1 MKNKSLEIKKDSLR
15 VLDEAHTQCEKK
27 IEMGETRAEKL
38 VNRLREECQ
47 MLQGEAFC
55 FSRRRS
61 FSVFL
66 FSGEN
71 EIVMSKLQAVVESHS
86 ECLKKSQAVFEEQEE
101 TIHTILNDSVKKNE
115 IFEDNSYKMKYAQ
128 DSLEKQTNKKFQ
140 DLENKVRTFENGSG
154 DFKGEL
160 EKASIWKKNIA

>member
-1 MKNKSLEIKKDSLR
+1 MKSKSVEIKKDSLR
-15 VLDEAHTQCEKK
+15 VLDEAHVQCEKK

-47 MLQGEAFC
+47 MLQGDIISFIKKMLFFC
-55 FSRRRS
+55 YE
-61 FSVFL
+61 
-66 FSGEN
+66 GEN

-86 ECLKKSQAVFEEQEE
+86 ECLKKSQAVFEDQEE

-128 DSLEKQTNKKFQ
+128 ESLEKQTNKKFQ
-140 DLENKVRTFENGSG
+140 DLENKVRTYENGSG
-154 DFKGEL
+154 DFKREL
-160 EKASIWKKNIA
+160 EKVGKKQFG

>member
-1 MKNKSLEIKKDSLR
+1 MKSKSVEIKKDSLR
-15 VLDEAHTQCEKK
+15 VLDEAHVQCEKK

-47 MLQGEAFC
+47 MLQGNILSWSKRCYKFIFC
-55 FSRRRS
+55 DE
-61 FSVFL
+61 
-66 FSGEN
+66 GEN

-86 ECLKKSQAVFEEQEE
+86 ECLKKSQAVFEDQEE

-128 DSLEKQTNKKFQ
+128 ESLEKQTNKKFQ
-140 DLENKVRTFENGSG
+140 DLENKVRTYENGSG
-154 DFKGEL
+154 DFKREL
-160 EKASIWKKNIA
+160 EKVDR

>member
-1 MKNKSLEIKKDSLR
+1 MNDLFR
-15 VLDEAHTQCEKK
+15 VS
-27 IEMGETRAEKL
+27 I
-38 VNRLREECQ
+38 
-47 MLQGEAFC
+47 
-55 FSRRRS
+55 
-61 FSVFL
+61 

-71 EIVMSKLQAVVESHS
+71 EIVMSKLQAVVERHS

-160 EKASIWKKNIA
+160 EKASRKKESIV

>member
-1 MKNKSLEIKKDSLR
+1 MKSKSVEIKKDSLR
-15 VLDEAHTQCEKK
+15 VLDEAHVQCEKK

-47 MLQGEAFC
+47 MLQGDIISVHQEYRCLFC
-55 FSRRRS
+55 DE
-61 FSVFL
+61 
-66 FSGEN
+66 GEN

-86 ECLKKSQAVFEEQEE
+86 ECLKKSQAVFEDQEE

-128 DSLEKQTNKKFQ
+128 ESLEKQTNKKFQ
-140 DLENKVRTFENGSG
+140 DLENKVRTYENGSG
-154 DFKGEL
+154 DFKREL
-160 EKASIWKKNIA
+160 EKVGKK